1 MYTVIPGASIKK
13 TIQRD
18 TLKNT
23 VNKSRCNPKSPE
35 YLLVILHII
44 WLNVY
49 KSKRSSG
56 KSPGLGATSLWDGSR
71 VERILNLNWK
81 CRSPELT
88 GPQFPHLWNRSG
100 WRGTSVR
107 QQPGPFPVL
116 KFDYSINYRSLF
128 FSSTV
133 SFLMIQMSLKVL
145 WKLWESLQTKKALT
159 DSKEERRRS
168 ESRKR
173 LQV

>member
-23 VNKSRCNPKSPE
+23 VNKSKCNPKSPE

-71 VERILNLNWK
+71 VERILNLN
-81 CRSPELT
+81 
-88 GPQFPHLWNRSG
+88 
-100 WRGTSVR
+100 
-107 QQPGPFPVL
+107 
-116 KFDYSINYRSLF
+116 
-128 FSSTV
+128 
-133 SFLMIQMSLKVL
+133 
-145 WKLWESLQTKKALT
+145 
-159 DSKEERRRS
+159 
-168 ESRKR
+168 
-173 LQV
+173 